1 MNKPPAY
8 QHYAKDWLVGT
19 AQLTL
24 EEQGAFQRLLD
35 HQWERGPLEHD
46 PKALAR
52 LLGVSVRTF
61 GRLWKQLAPHFPAS
75 SNGHGRQVAN
85 IRLEEQRAELAA
97 YRAQQVAAGQARGRA
112 ITAAA
117 EQRRRSRDTPGT

>member
-1 MNKPPAY
+1 MVLRGPAVRFRAERCTGACTRSDGRGPLSMNKPPAY

-24 EEQGAFQRLLD
+24 EEQGAFLRLLD

-61 GRLWKQLAPHFPAS
+61 GRLWKQLAPHFPVS
-75 SNGHGRQVAN
+75 GNGHGSRVAN
-85 IRLEEQRAELAA
+85 VRLEEQRAELAA
-97 YRAQQVAAGQARGRA
+97 YR
-112 ITAAA
+112 
-117 EQRRRSRDTPGT
+117 